1 MENKIKL
8 NQDHRLINT
17 EFINKVEQ
25 LESTMLAMDTPL
37 IAKGNSDMFPLKHS
51 FSEGIYIRE
60 MFMKKEGFVI
70 GKLYKISHTWFL
82 LKGEITVATD
92 EGINHYI
99 APCYVHAPEGTKRVI
114 HAVEDSIFVNVY
126 PNPDNITD
134 IEALENMLTCKSYE
148 EYKEYKLL
156 NE

>member
-8 NQDHRLINT
+8 NSESRLINID
-17 EFINKVEQ
+17 FINKVEA
-25 LESTMLAMDTPL
+25 LENAMLAMDNPL

-51 FSEGIYIRE
+51 FSEGVYIRE
-60 MFMKKEGFVI
+60 MFMAKGSLVI

-82 LKGEITVATD
+82 LEGEITVATD

-114 HAVEDSIFVNVY
+114 QALEDSVFVNVY

-134 IEALENMLTCKSYE
+134 INTLEDMLTCTSYNK
-148 EYKEYKLL
+148 YKEYKLL

>member
-1 MENKIKL
+1 MGNKIKL
-8 NQDHRLINT
+8 NSESRLINID
-17 EFINKVEQ
+17 FINKVEA
-25 LESTMLAMDTPL
+25 LENAMLAMDNPS

-51 FSEGIYIRE
+51 FSEGVYIRE
-60 MFMKKEGFVI
+60 MFMAKGSLVI

-82 LKGEITVATD
+82 LQGEITVATD
-92 EGINHYI
+92 EGVNHYI

-114 HAVEDSIFVNVY
+114 QALEDSVFVNVY

-134 IEALENMLTCKSYE
+134 INTLEDMLTCTSYNK
-148 EYKEYKLL
+148 YKEYKLL